1 MRIALGSDH
10 AGFNLKSCI
19 EKSLQGSSVI
29 TGDFG
34 AKGPENPFDYPDA
47 AFDVGSRVA
56 RKEYDLGILV
66 CGTGIG
72 MACTHVI
79 VDTCRPSASPTTVSE
94 NASHAKSGS

>member
-1 MRIALGSDH
+1 M
-10 AGFNLKSCI
+10 AGTCVWGFHTECACA
-19 EKSLQGSSVI
+19 SS
-29 TGDFG
+29 
-34 AKGPENPFDYPDA
+34 E
-47 AFDVGSRVA
+47 RVPLTVVPMG
-56 RKEYDLGILV
+56 RV